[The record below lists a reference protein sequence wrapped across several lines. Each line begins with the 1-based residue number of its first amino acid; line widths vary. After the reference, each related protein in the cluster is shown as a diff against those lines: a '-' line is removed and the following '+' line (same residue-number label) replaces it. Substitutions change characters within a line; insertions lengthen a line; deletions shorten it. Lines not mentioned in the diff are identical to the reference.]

1 MRWVRPAL
9 LMSVA
14 AADHHHRSPGR
25 KADSTMTVRPRLR
38 RAKRALLI
46 LAAAAALTAGA
57 LFAGGAAPARAAT
70 SLPCDIYAS
79 AGTPCVAAHST
90 TRALFAAYNGP
101 LYQVK
106 RTSDGAT
113 TNISTLSAGGYANAA
128 AQDSFCSGTYC
139 TITEVFD
146 QSGRGNNLTIG
157 PAGGAGGADIGANAA
172 ALPAMAGGHKVY
184 GVYISPGMG
193 YRNDHTSGVATGS
206 QPQGASMVASGNHVN
221 SGCCFDYGNA
231 ETSNNDTGNG
241 HMDAV
246 YFGTL
251 CWFTPCNGSGPW
263 VQADLENGLFAGGNG
278 NNPSNAGNKSTFVTA
293 LVKNNGTTTY
303 AIKGGNADSGG
314 LTTWYNGPLP
324 TTAGYKPMHQEGAI
338 ILGVGGDNS
347 NSSAGSFFEGVMTA
361 GYPTDAADN
370 SVQTNIVSVGYANFT
385 LPGNPFTAGARIS
398 LRATTAC
405 CTGDYLTGNTSGND
419 VGIASVTSSSSA
431 TVKANATW
439 MVEPGLANSSCVS
452 FESANGSG
460 DFIRHSNFQLFLEPN
475 DGSALF
481 AQDATFCP
489 RAGNSGS
496 NFSFMSYN
504 FSNKYIRH
512 FNFLGY
518 IASDG
523 GSNAWDASSLWQND
537 TTWAVAAPWA

>member
-1 MRWVRPAL
+1 
-9 LMSVA
+9 
-14 AADHHHRSPGR
+14 
-25 KADSTMTVRPRLR
+25 MTVRPRLR
-38 RAKRALLI
+38 RAQRALLI
-46 LAAAAALTAGA
+46 LAAAAALTLGT
-57 LFAGGAAPARAAT
+57 LFASGGVAAPARAAT
-70 SLPCDIYAS
+70 PLPCDIYAA

-128 AQDSFCSGTYC
+128 TQDSFCAGTYC
-139 TITEVFD
+139 TITEIYD
-146 QSGRGNNLTIG
+146 QSGHGNNLTTG
-157 PAGGAGGADIGANAA
+157 PAGGNGAADIGANAA
-172 ALPAMAGGHKVY
+172 ALPVMAGGHKVY

-193 YRNDHTSGVATGS
+193 YRDDHTTGVATGS
-206 QPQGASMVASGNHVN
+206 QPQGAYMVASGTHVN
-221 SGCCFDYGNA
+221 NGCCFDYGNA
-231 ETSNNDTGNG
+231 ETNNDDNGNG

-251 CWFTPCNGSGPW
+251 CWFTPCTGSGPW
-263 VQADLENGLFAGGNG
+263 VQADLENGLFSGGNG
-278 NNPSNAGNKSTFVTA
+278 NNPNNRGNASTFVTA

-314 LTTWYNGPLP
+314 LTTWYSGSLP
-324 TTAGYKPMHQEGAI
+324 TTGGYEPMHTEGAI
-338 ILGVGGDNS
+338 ILGTGGDNS

-370 SVQTNIVSVGYANFT
+370 SVQASIVSVGYANYT

-405 CTGDYLTGNTSGND
+405 CTGDYLTGNTSGDD
-419 VGIASVTSSSSA
+419 VGITSVTSSSSA
-431 TVKANATW
+431 TVKADATW
-439 MVEPGLANSSCVS
+439 LVEPGLANSSCVS

-460 DFIRHSNFQLFLEPN
+460 DYIRHFDFQLFLEPN
-475 DGSALF
+475 DGSAQF
-481 AQDATFCP
+481 ALDATFCP

-496 NFSFMSYN
+496 SYSFMSYN
-504 FSNKYIRH
+504 YSSKYIRH
-512 FNFLGY
+512 FNFTGY

-523 GSNAWDASSLWQND
+523 GSNAWDATSLWPND